1 MARTRKAPTK
11 QAFVPKFAHD
21 ELKDFLDKLNSAREA
36 RGQTK
41 GPKVTAPDMLGALML
56 AVQRLPLEVADALI
70 PAYQERER
78 EELDRAEDADQA
90 EGSAGV

>member
-1 MARTRKAPTK
+1 MARPPKAPTK
-11 QAFVPKFAHD
+11 QALVPIFAHE
-21 ELKDFLDKLNSAREA
+21 ELDVFLDKLNDAREA
-36 RGQTK
+36 KGLK

-78 EELDRAEDADQA
+78 EELDHAADAGQA
-90 EGSAGV
+90 EGSAGA